1 MTDVFELMIAV
12 IITLFTHHFVGEF
25 QKGQQRLR
33 GHEGNQCL
41 ISEIPGIATLT
52 VPPYCPCSF
61 LILPLPFCPYI
72 LPSMTLSQ
80 EMSGH
85 LQRDKRAGQVTR
97 QPVMGRDSKKGG
109 VTRGGVGQTRGSEPP
124 GTHRQN
130 QKRGADVNL
139 KHMPDSKAHHLHPSP
154 PSSLPRDLDLIP
166 YTLPS
171 HSDTLFTHLHRL
183 KEEKL
188 LLDCI
193 FPLKGDSFQ
202 AHRLVLA
209 AASQTPDAF
218 FGSKQKPGTLGID
231 QVSHRLTP
239 VGLRVVLDFAYSGD
253 IVADLSKDGVME
265 EVLDACRCLG
275 TDRLT
280 ERCATTAAT
289 PAATERERS
298 LAIINDMW
306 ERRVGCDVTIQAE
319 SGERHP
325 GKRSSLNRHWL
336 SVQMSIMT

>member
-1 MTDVFELMIAV
+1 
-12 IITLFTHHFVGEF
+12 
-25 QKGQQRLR
+25 
-33 GHEGNQCL
+33 
-41 ISEIPGIATLT
+41 
-52 VPPYCPCSF
+52 
-61 LILPLPFCPYI
+61 
-72 LPSMTLSQ
+72 
-80 EMSGH
+80 
-85 LQRDKRAGQVTR
+85 
-97 QPVMGRDSKKGG
+97 
-109 VTRGGVGQTRGSEPP
+109 
-124 GTHRQN
+124 
-130 QKRGADVNL
+130 
-139 KHMPDSKAHHLHPSP
+139 MPDSKAHHLHPSP

-193 FPLKGDSFQ
+193 FPIKGDSFQ